1 LSILAEIRT
10 KYNILSPTQKKIAD
24 VILNSGD
31 KVVLMSISELA
42 EKCET
47 SETTIMRFLR
57 KMGYD
62 SYQVFRVRIAQEFSD
77 KTPRAIYEEIKPDDS
92 IESIKNKVIQS
103 TINSINDLERLID
116 GELLNDVVNMMKN
129 AERIYF
135 FGVGASSAIALDAFH
150 KFLRLGLNVYYCSDS
165 HIMSIIGAHT
175 TNSDLIFAISH
186 SGESKEILDAV
197 ELAKENGTKVISIT
211 SYKNSSLTKLSEKVI
226 LSSTNETKYRSDAM
240 VSRIIQ
246 LAIIDILYVA
256 LVLRLGP
263 DSIDKVNKSRL
274 AVAKK
279 KL

>member
-1 LSILAEIRT
+1 MSILAEIRT

-129 AERIYF
+129 AGRIYF

>member
-1 LSILAEIRT
+1 MSVLAEIRT
-10 KYNILSPTQKKIAD
+10 RYNVLSPTQKKIAD

-31 KVVLMSISELA
+31 KVILMSISELA
-42 EKCET
+42 EKCQT

-92 IESIKNKVIQS
+92 IEQIMTKVIQS
-103 TINSINDLERLID
+103 TVNSIHDLA
-116 GELLNDVVNMMKN
+116 ELVDSELFEEVINLLSE

-150 KFLRLGLNVYYCSDS
+150 KFLRLGLNVFYCSDS
-165 HIMSIIGAHT
+165 HIMSIISAHT
-175 TNSDLIFAISH
+175 KPSDLVFAISH
-186 SGESKEILDAV
+186 SGESREILDAV
-197 ELAKENGTKVISIT
+197 NLAKANGTKIISLT
-211 SYKNSSLTKLSEKVI
+211 SYQNSSLTKLSDKI
-226 LSSTNETKYRSDAM
+226 LLSSTNETKYRSDAM

-246 LAIIDILYVA
+246 LVIIDILYVS
-256 LVLRLGP
+256 LVLKLGP
-263 DSIDKVNKSRL
+263 ESIEKVNKSRL